1 MITTINGFYEEKE
14 ILEAK
19 ALLFN
24 TVKKMNITD
33 DVPRMKKRQGEA
45 KCRADV
51 EDIISMFDFLDT
63 KQLQLPVEFV
73 AKNLQRIPMVTPS
86 DVDVFKLAENVKCL
100 TEQMKDMQQVMNTV
114 AQMQNFQAVHNT
126 SGSQDVTKLSTESQ
140 SSATRSMSFAE
151 IMAQQEEAEK
161 TWFVNKK
168 KLISQKPLKKITGT
182 KKDSEV
188 KAVESSVHLFVG
200 SLKPETGEKEL
211 TGMLVSQWLEVI
223 ACSLLPKKAE
233 WQKHYAAFRVVIR
246 TAHKENIFKED
257 IWPEGAEVRE
267 WYFKPR

>member
-1 MITTINGFYEEKE
+1 M
-14 ILEAK
+14 
-19 ALLFN
+19 
-24 TVKKMNITD
+24 
-33 DVPRMKKRQGEA
+33 
-45 KCRADV
+45 
-51 EDIISMFDFLDT
+51 
-63 KQLQLPVEFV
+63 
-73 AKNLQRIPMVTPS
+73 AKNLQRIPVVTPS

-126 SGSQDVTKLSTESQ
+126 AGSQDVTQLSTESQ
-140 SSATRSMSFAE
+140 SSATSSMSFAE

-188 KAVESSVHLFVG
+188 KA
-200 SLKPETGEKEL
+200 
-211 TGMLVSQWLEVI
+211 
-223 ACSLLPKKAE
+223 
-233 WQKHYAAFRVVIR
+233 
-246 TAHKENIFKED
+246 
-257 IWPEGAEVRE
+257 E